1 MAQKENNIIPMILM
15 RLLPKM
21 ATQKWQQQNYK
32 KAAEYYEKV
41 LELSPE
47 DFDIQQHYAQCLV
60 KLNIG
65 KKQNIFL

>member
-1 MAQKENNIIPMILM
+1 MAAKV
-15 RLLPKM
+15 
-21 ATQKWQQQNYK
+21 ATTELQE
-32 KAAEYYEKV
+32 AAEYYEKV

-65 KKQNIFL
+65 KKQSIFL